1 MAVTTTPEPDPS
13 PTFNPVQDRKKNE
26 APLPVGYQDDPR
38 NLAQKLKIDVPENKQ
53 ASERAFLDGYRH
65 VYARRHASQS

>member
-26 APLPVGYQDDPR
+26 AALPVVYQDKR
-38 NLAQKLKIDVPENKQ
+38 LGSLQKQLDSIPENKQ